1 MLFSLALRAWDY
13 RGLPPLTFP
22 STPRDEPARTSS
34 EDAVV
39 GGIKLAA
46 YPPAED
52 WLSSTPSEDA
62 HRARGRAPEAL
73 ADALEERLA
82 PLRAHL
88 ARVRVRVRVRVES
101 LEVARLESSG

>member
-1 MLFSLALRAWDY
+1 M
-13 RGLPPLTFP
+13 
-22 STPRDEPARTSS
+22 
-34 EDAVV
+34 VV
-39 GGIKLAA
+39 GIKLAA
-46 YPPAED
+46 YPPREKIGC
-52 WLSSTPSEDA
+52 LSTLSEDA

-88 ARVRVRVRVRVES
+88 ARVRVRVRVRVAS